1 MNPLASTRL
10 QPSEASLSAA
20 ASMHHP
26 RGFADVAQI

>member
-1 MNPLASTRL
+1 MNPLASTLL
-10 QPSEASLSAA
+10 QPRDLSFSTA